1 MSLNRFAASGGGGG
15 GTQDVD
21 IVGQTGADPL
31 NVLVDDTTPVKVEIN
46 TPVPVPVSQSGQIV
60 IDDSTPVD
68 VAVTNAVTIDDST
81 PIDVNMVSPDPV
93 NVVFDNPETQLT
105 LNKGNMTSL
114 GGGRYAFPLTL
125 GDIARFPN
133 IFVRYNI
140 DTPVTN
146 VNVATQIFD
155 TVGDGRL
162 TPISPTVDNTM
173 GNAAPNQVSH
183 KFVTRNNFQTA
194 SNVITNPFTP
204 FTNAANFWQISSSNS
219 VDRVVTTL
227 GFNSECVMYIT
238 INVTGADPDFTLYA
252 DIAHLDA

>member
-1 MSLNRFAASGGGGG
+1 MSITITKTTSGGGG

-21 IVGQTGADPL
+21 IVGQSGADPL
-31 NVLVDDTTPVKVEIN
+31 NVDLASDVVIDSSTPVNVDLAN
-46 TPVPVPVSQSGQIV
+46 DVV

-68 VAVTNAVTIDDST
+68 VNVTNTV
-81 PIDVNMVSPDPV
+81 DVNLVSPDPV

-114 GGGRYAFPLTL
+114 GGGRYTFPVTL

-140 DTPVTN
+140 VTPVAN

-155 TVGDGRL
+155 TVADGRL

-173 GNAAPNQVSH
+173 VNAAPNQVSH
-183 KFVTRNNFQTA
+183 KFVTRNNFQVA

-204 FTNAANFWQISSSNS
+204 FTNAGQFWQISSSNS

-227 GFNSECVMYIT
+227 GFNSACVMYLT
-238 INVTGADPDFTLYA
+238 INVTGADPNFTLYA